1 MVSVNVPQEAIDLM
15 ENFDPSSLEGV
26 DYGYA
31 GDTTDYTIGAETEP
45 GSYTRKAFAQ
55 ALLTEMGAD
64 PNDPGNVQTLVKWM
78 AREFSKARGHGAGF
92 NPLAIALSK
101 SSNPDAGFWND
112 LENEVNG
119 YVTRGES
126 TVYGVR
132 NFRSFDEGVTE
143 TVQFLKNGYP
153 DMIDAFID
161 GTDPESFSNTFSG
174 KLNAWSGG
182 GYQGFAD
189 MPDDPDWEIGTTQG
203 TGGEVG
209 PVVSPEEGGEPIDFF
224 LDQYGGY
231 GLLLGD
237 ENDPRF
243 QIGVIRDASG
253 KIIRTVPAS
262 SPEATDFVNIIDY
275 ITDTGITNESRIL
288 GLLQKTDW
296 WAETDQAAR
305 DFDVKWAEYSD
316 PQKIEYL
323 EPLMDKMRKKAD
335 QLGFAYDDFEN
346 LTPSQILETDLAKKA
361 SQIMRLGDSEDEEFL
376 NKWVLQ
382 DSKQATITSEAT
394 EFGASKDSIAT
405 KADSYFL
412 AISEDAL
419 TELTEQVFA
428 GELTDLEL
436 GQMFKNR
443 SVGMF
448 PSLSNVITEMGI
460 TPKQYFSQHI
470 AEIETLLERPID
482 FKREFLDIV
491 EHVDENGNVRPK
503 TLSETRKRVRKT
515 SEWQNTKN
523 AENEARNV
531 AAVLGEVFGKV
542 AY

>member
-1 MVSVNVPQEAIDLM
+1 MVSVNVPQEATDLM

-26 DYGYA
+26 DFGL
-31 GDTTDYTIGAETEP
+31 GGIVDDTTGVETETET
-45 GSYTRKAFAQ
+45 SRDTRKGFAEAVLRGLAEGNEERLKQ
-55 ALLTEMGAD
+55 SGNWDKTVNALVAWMGKENTDAMNNPMATTLD
-64 PNDPGNVQTLVKWM
+64 YGENTWFNTFGPNDDLHVRNYADFETGVAATIQTLLYPGRYTNIVD
-78 AREFSKARGHGAGF
+78 
-92 NPLAIALSK
+92 ALTS
-101 SSNPDAGFWND
+101 
-112 LENEVNG
+112 E
-119 YVTRGES
+119 
-126 TVYGVR
+126 
-132 NFRSFDEGVTE
+132 EG
-143 TVQFLKNGYP
+143 
-153 DMIDAFID
+153 IDAQ
-161 GTDPESFSNTFSG
+161 T
-174 KLNAWSGG
+174 L
-182 GYQGFAD
+182 
-189 MPDDPDWEIGTTQG
+189 G
-203 TGGEVG
+203 TGSEYSDELTTWGTKTFTPAMAHPNQPLG
-209 PVVSPEEGGEPIDFF
+209 PGGSPATSALSPEEGGEPLDFF

-262 SPEATDFVNIIDY
+262 STEATDFVNIIDY
-275 ITDTGITNESRIL
+275 ITDTGITNESRVL

-412 AISEDAL
+412 TISDDEL
-419 TELTEQVFA
+419 TELTEQVFT

-470 AEIETLLERPID
+470 AEIETLLERPVD

-531 AAVLGEVFGKV
+531 AAVIGEVFGKV